1 MVGELI
7 PSSVDPATAG
17 VDFWRRYHK
26 FRRVRQKESR
36 PDDPLRDDADEE
48 AHMKRVSPFQ
58 ETVYYEVFRDGEIL
72 GLLQGSSVK
81 PASPEYVSNRHLYE
95 ADIFVRSEFRRRG
108 IASSFLPVIVE
119 LMDRRGCT
127 TLGFWVEEDSGHEF
141 MKWVGAESKLTA
153 IESRLMFSEIEWQ
166 EMERWAAEGARRSPD
181 TTLEIIDGPLP
192 EDEWQAFSSQLSAML
207 NTMPFE
213 DLDHGEIVV
222 TPEKMRDFYERLEL
236 SGEVQHTVVTREP
249 DGTISGITDIT
260 WAPYRS
266 AFIEQRFTG
275 VRPDARGRG
284 LGKWIKAA
292 MLLHIRDLYPGTR
305 WIATGNARSN
315 APMLKINR
323 ALGFKPYRTGN
334 EYQIIRDRLGG
345 SLTAG

>member
-72 GLLQGSSVK
+72 GLLLGSSVK

-95 ADIFVRSEFRRRG
+95 ADIFVRNEFRRRG

-127 TLGFWVEEDSGHEF
+127 TLGFWVEEDSRSEERR
-141 MKWVGAESKLTA
+141 VGKECR
-153 IESRLMFSEIEWQ
+153 SRW
-166 EMERWAAEGARRSPD
+166 SP
-181 TTLEIIDGPLP
+181 
-192 EDEWQAFSSQLSAML
+192 
-207 NTMPFE
+207 
-213 DLDHGEIVV
+213 
-222 TPEKMRDFYERLEL
+222 
-236 SGEVQHTVVTREP
+236 
-249 DGTISGITDIT
+249 
-260 WAPYRS
+260 
-266 AFIEQRFTG
+266 
-275 VRPDARGRG
+275 
-284 LGKWIKAA
+284 
-292 MLLHIRDLYPGTR
+292 
-305 WIATGNARSN
+305 
-315 APMLKINR
+315 
-323 ALGFKPYRTGN
+323 
-334 EYQIIRDRLGG
+334 
-345 SLTAG
+345 